1 MASKTSTVT
10 ENTEVITENPIVT
23 DATDQATIDAN
34 NVAQRQSPTTDSAEQ
49 AAQIVAGVLLPG
61 VTFVKGAKPKLA
73 SRGKAAKE
81 FIPDA
86 SLAETFNAM
95 LAEPEGAY
103 PIWNG
108 TNKSFRDVLQKNYSA
123 WKDAQHKDAKKVVT
137 MTFAATADSPSK
149 RSGAAEDS
157 DKMIQVVFYITHV
170 NAETF
175 NKD

>member
-1 MASKTSTVT
+1 MASKTST
-10 ENTEVITENPIVT
+10 TEVITT

-34 NVAQRQSPTTDSAEQ
+34 NVSQRQSPTTDSAEK
-49 AAQIVAGVLLPG
+49 AAEIVAGVLLPG

-81 FIPDA
+81 FTPDA
-86 SLAETFNAM
+86 AIVAVLNQILAD
-95 LAEPEGAY
+95 PEGSF

-108 TNKSFRDVLQKNYSA
+108 TNKSFRDTFQRSYAA
-123 WKDAQHKDAKKVVT
+123 WKDAQHKEAKKVVSVK
-137 MTFAATADSPSK
+137 FEVTADSPNK
-149 RSGAAEDS
+149 RSAAADDS
-157 DKMIQVVFYITHV
+157 DKLIQVVFYITNV